1 MSGFPILDL
10 VIGIIFIYFLLSII
24 SSSAVEML
32 LTGLRAR
39 AKLLEEWLLTIF
51 NKNITQADGT
61 QVVLGKAIMDHDSVT
76 ALSGDSKSN
85 DYLSPKNFTSA
96 LLERITFD
104 PANPTNSPQNIDDF
118 ITAISKTN
126 SLPTEFQRVLL
137 MYANDAKESYKSVT
151 EKTVS
156 EIDIFKLKVENW
168 FNSSMDRI
176 TGALKKKYSRPI
188 TLFVAI
194 IVTVFLNA
202 DSISLAQYLYSN
214 PEARTKL
221 AMEAYNSTTD
231 TGLIAQIQKVNV
243 IKFDSSAGAPN
254 AIELKN
260 EMIQK
265 IKDINSAKQGLHVA
279 MPLTW
284 DDVQLKDANGN
295 FSGFLIFSKIT
306 GLLATILAIMLGAPF
321 WFDILN
327 KVSNLRG
334 TGTKPTVNGGN

>member
-10 VIGIIFIYFLLSII
+10 VVGIIFIYFLLSII

-39 AKLLEEWLLTIF
+39 ARLLEEWLLTIF
-51 NKNITQADGT
+51 YKNVTQPDGT

-85 DYLSPKNFTSA
+85 DYLSPKNFASA

-104 PANPTNSPQNIDDF
+104 PSNPTYSPQNIDDF
-118 ITAISKTN
+118 ITAISKTD

-156 EIDIFKLKVENW
+156 EIDIFRLKVENW

-214 PEARTKL
+214 PEARTQL
-221 AMEAYNSTTD
+221 A
-231 TGLIAQIQKVNV
+231 IQAN
-243 IKFDSSAGAPN
+243 KFDSSAGSAN
-254 AIELKN
+254 AAEFKN
-260 EMIQK
+260 GMIQNS
-265 IKDINSAKQGLHVA
+265 KDINIVKQGLHVA
-279 MPLTW
+279 LPLTW
-284 DDVQLKDANGN
+284 NDVELKDANGKI
-295 FSGFLIFSKIT
+295 SGYLIFSKIT
-306 GLLATILAIMLGAPF
+306 GLLATILAIMMGAPF

-334 TGTKPTVNGGN
+334 TGAKPVVNGSNKSG